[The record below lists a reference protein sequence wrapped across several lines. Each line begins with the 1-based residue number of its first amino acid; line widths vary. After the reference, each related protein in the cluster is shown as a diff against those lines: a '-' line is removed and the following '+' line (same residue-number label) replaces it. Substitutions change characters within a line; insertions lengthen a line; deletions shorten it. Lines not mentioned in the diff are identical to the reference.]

1 MNQPKR
7 KLKINMIELESA
19 FELYDE
25 LSESSS
31 FLDLETGKVV
41 VSTRCDSSSGHLP
54 VLTSRRT
61 AAYLAVYPLRIKK
74 GVKYEP

>member
-41 VSTRCDSSSGHLP
+41 VSISIAD
-54 VLTSRRT
+54 
-61 AAYLAVYPLRIKK
+61 KK
-74 GVKYEP
+74 GGKI